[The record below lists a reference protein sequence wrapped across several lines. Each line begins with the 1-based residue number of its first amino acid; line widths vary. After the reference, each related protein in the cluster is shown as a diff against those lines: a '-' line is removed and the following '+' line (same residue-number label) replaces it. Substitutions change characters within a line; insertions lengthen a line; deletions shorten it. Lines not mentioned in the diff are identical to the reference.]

1 MALENRLTQE
11 QALIQQQQQR
21 LTAQQILQVKLLE
34 MPLAQLEENIK
45 TELYENPALESV
57 NPDESDNLNP
67 NASLNESDSIG
78 DGEEEDFDTQTE
90 REDREEALDSA
101 LDSIDSDDRLASD
114 YRAYG
119 DSNQTGAEQEE
130 MVYGDTV
137 SFYDKLM
144 EQVSEEDLTNTQR
157 QIMEYLIGS
166 LDNDGFLRSDVSFIS
181 ENLAI
186 YQGLDVTDK
195 DVNHVLSILQS
206 FDPAGIGASS
216 LQECLLL
223 QIARR
228 EDSRLT
234 RRMRRVIRDYF
245 DDFTKKHW
253 EKIRQHLK
261 TSEYEA
267 EEVIKELRKLNPRPG
282 ASLGETM
289 GRSIQQVTPDF
300 IIDTDENGQ
309 VTMTLNNGE
318 LPQLFISHDF
328 EQQMLG

>member
-45 TELYENPALESV
+45 TELYENPALESA

-78 DGEEEDFDTQTE
+78 DGEEEDFDTQSE

-166 LDNDGFLRSDVSFIS
+166 LDNDGFLRSDVSFRILS
-181 ENLAI
+181 TLS
-186 YQGLDVTDK
+186 LSTTT
-195 DVNHVLSILQS
+195 VL
-206 FDPAGIGASS
+206 
-216 LQECLLL
+216 
-223 QIARR
+223 
-228 EDSRLT
+228 
-234 RRMRRVIRDYF
+234 
-245 DDFTKKHW
+245 
-253 EKIRQHLK
+253 
-261 TSEYEA
+261 
-267 EEVIKELRKLNPRPG
+267 
-282 ASLGETM
+282 
-289 GRSIQQVTPDF
+289 
-300 IIDTDENGQ
+300 
-309 VTMTLNNGE
+309 
-318 LPQLFISHDF
+318 
-328 EQQMLG
+328 